1 MPCMRQTW
9 QKDDTFFKKTF
20 TLNHIILNCLSLILS
35 DLDVM
40 HSAINVN
47 IWDVKVLILFYLY
60 KKEILF

>member
-35 DLDVM
+35 YLDIM
-40 HSAINVN
+40 HYAITVNV
-47 IWDVKVLILFYLY
+47 WDVTVR
-60 KKEILF
+60 